1 MHFVSRERAG
11 QVCMRCGVGAYDQ
24 VLEGADTSKDGR
36 WLRQCAVF
44 PEDCSMG
51 AGADAMEIT
60 YR

>member
-1 MHFVSRERAG
+1 
-11 QVCMRCGVGAYDQ
+11 MRCGVGAYDQ